1 MDSYFI
7 LMVQDLF
14 LHNINQNKRNRKMY
28 QLAQI
33 NIARMI
39 GANIEDPIMTEFV
52 SHLDSVNQL
61 AEESDGF
68 IWRLK
73 DDDNN
78 ATGFNPLHDE
88 QVMIN
93 LSVWKN
99 IESLEYY
106 TYKTFHV
113 DFLRR
118 RKEWFQKYG
127 KAYYALWWIKNDEF
141 PDIDEALKRLEYLQE
156 NGPSSYAFNFQSV
169 FQKP

>member
-1 MDSYFI
+1 MLI
-7 LMVQDLF
+7 VQNLF
-14 LHNINQNKRNRKMY
+14 LHNINQNKRNKKMY

-33 NIARMI
+33 NVARMI
-39 GANIEDPIMTEFV
+39 GANIEDPVMNEFV
-52 SHLDSVNQL
+52 SHLYSVNQL

-73 DDDNN
+73 DDENN
-78 ATGFNPLHDE
+78 ATSFNPLNDE
-88 QVMIN
+88 KIIIN
-93 LSVWKN
+93 ISVWKD

-113 DFLRR
+113 DFVRR

-127 KAYYALWWIKNDEF
+127 KASYALWWIKDNEY
-141 PDIDEALKRLEYLQE
+141 PSIDEALKRLEYLQE
-156 NGPSSYAFNFQSV
+156 KGSSSYAFNFQSV

>member
-1 MDSYFI
+1 
-7 LMVQDLF
+7 MVRDLF

-73 DDDNN
+73 DDENN

-88 QVMIN
+88 QVIIN

-106 TYKTFHV
+106 TYRTFHV

-118 RKEWFQKYG
+118 RKEWFQNTEKPTMHCG
-127 KAYYALWWIKNDEF
+127 G
-141 PDIDEALKRLEYLQE
+141 LKMMNTRI
-156 NGPSSYAFNFQSV
+156 
-169 FQKP
+169 